1 MPNEDLMR
9 TVSVALLSVLPVM
22 VGCSTPRPSP
32 EFATGQ
38 IATKS
43 VAVPET
49 DRSVYAAVL
58 AEIDAPTP
66 DISTAELTE
75 ILARGNAVVL
85 DTRPRREWA
94 VSHIPS
100 ALNVAPKPNVPMSQ
114 YVSDVAEIQRLV
126 DGDKT
131 RPLVLYCNG
140 PFCGKSKRLSQELL
154 SAGFTNVRRYQ
165 LGAPLWRA
173 LGGVMVTEP
182 EGARYI
188 FDNDRTAVWI
198 DAREVDEFGTGS
210 LSGARNIPRN
220 KLLPGKDAGEIKAA
234 KDDGRL
240 PMEDHN
246 TRIVVFGR
254 DSEQARAVAEA
265 IAREAFH
272 NVSFFPGSYAELI
285 ATVRAASA
293 PNTSTGADRSSVRH
307 GGGTIV
313 LPAGGTPLKFCD
325 APALSVNIKIDSLT
339 AGAARFAMGTAT
351 LAAGG
356 SNSGTH
362 RGEDE
367 AIYFLRGAGRT
378 FVGTDTVAV
387 EAGLMLFV
395 PQGVRH
401 GFFNT
406 GATALEFIWVIVPQ
420 GLAARFREGGIPP
433 GKACPP
439 RAP

>member
-1 MPNEDLMR
+1 MR

-38 IATKS
+38 IATS
-43 VAVPET
+43 PVAAPAT

-58 AEIDAPTP
+58 AEMDAPTP

-114 YVSDVAEIQRLV
+114 YVSDVAEVERLV

-131 RPLVLYCNG
+131 RQLVLYCNG

-165 LGAPLWRA
+165 LGAPVWRA

-220 KLLPGKDAGEIKAA
+220 KVLPQKDAGEIKAA

-246 TRIVVFGR
+246 TRIVVFAR

-285 ATVRAASA
+285 ATVH
-293 PNTSTGADRSSVRH
+293 P
-307 GGGTIV
+307 
-313 LPAGGTPLKFCD
+313 
-325 APALSVNIKIDSLT
+325 
-339 AGAARFAMGTAT
+339 
-351 LAAGG
+351 
-356 SNSGTH
+356 
-362 RGEDE
+362 
-367 AIYFLRGAGRT
+367 
-378 FVGTDTVAV
+378 
-387 EAGLMLFV
+387 
-395 PQGVRH
+395 
-401 GFFNT
+401 
-406 GATALEFIWVIVPQ
+406 
-420 GLAARFREGGIPP
+420 
-433 GKACPP
+433 
-439 RAP
+439 

>member
-1 MPNEDLMR
+1 MFRAPLAESVDEDLMR
-9 TVSVALLSVLPVM
+9 TVSVVLLSVLPAM
-22 VGCSTPRPSP
+22 VGCSTTRPSP

-38 IATKS
+38 IAT
-43 VAVPET
+43 
-49 DRSVYAAVL
+49 SVYAAVL
-58 AEIDAPTP
+58 AEVDAPTP

-114 YVSDVAEIQRLV
+114 YVSDVAEIGRLV
-126 DGDKT
+126 RGEKT

-165 LGAPLWRA
+165 LGVPVWRA

-198 DAREVDEFGTGS
+198 DAREVDEFATGS
-210 LSGARNIPRN
+210 LSRAHNIPRN
-220 KLLPGKDAGEIKAA
+220 KLLPGKDTGEIKAA

-272 NVSFFPGSYAELI
+272 NVSFFPGAYAEL
-285 ATVRAASA
+285 AAS
-293 PNTSTGADRSSVRH
+293 VR
-307 GGGTIV
+307 
-313 LPAGGTPLKFCD
+313 P
-325 APALSVNIKIDSLT
+325 
-339 AGAARFAMGTAT
+339 
-351 LAAGG
+351 
-356 SNSGTH
+356 
-362 RGEDE
+362 
-367 AIYFLRGAGRT
+367 
-378 FVGTDTVAV
+378 
-387 EAGLMLFV
+387 
-395 PQGVRH
+395 
-401 GFFNT
+401 
-406 GATALEFIWVIVPQ
+406 
-420 GLAARFREGGIPP
+420 
-433 GKACPP
+433 
-439 RAP
+439 

>member
-1 MPNEDLMR
+1 MR
-9 TVSVALLSVLPVM
+9 PVSVVLLSVLSVM
-22 VGCSTPRPSP
+22 VGCSTTRPSP
-32 EFATGQ
+32 DFATVQ
-38 IATKS
+38 IASKS
-43 VAVPET
+43 GDARGT
-49 DRSVYAAVL
+49 DRDVYAAVL
-58 AEIDAPTP
+58 AETGAPTP

-75 ILARGNAVVL
+75 TLSRGDAVVL

-100 ALNVAPKPNVPMSQ
+100 ALNVAPKPDVPMSQ
-114 YVSDVAEIQRLV
+114 YVSDVAEIGRLV

-165 LGAPLWRA
+165 LGAPVWRA

-198 DAREVDEFGTGS
+198 DAREVGEYAAGS
-210 LSGARNIPRN
+210 LGRARNIPRN
-220 KLLPGKDAGEIKAA
+220 KVLPGKDVGEIKAA

-272 NVSFFPGSYAELI
+272 NVSFFPGSYAELS
-285 ATVRAASA
+285 AALAASSA
-293 PNTSTGADRSSVRH
+293 ASPPNTSTGADGFPVRH

-325 APALSVNIKIDSLT
+325 APELSVNIKVDSLT
-339 AGAARFAMGTAT
+339 ARATRFAMGTAT

-378 FVGTDTVAV
+378 FVGTDTVTV

-406 GATALEFIWVIVPQ
+406 GAAPLEFLWVVAPQ
-420 GLAARFREGGIPP
+420 GLASRFRQGGTS
-433 GKACPP
+433 P
-439 RAP
+439 RDSCRSRAAP